1 MIAGSADQQRQT
13 MQNREGDDMKTLHSF
28 KEFGWVIFWVAAT
41 IFLFAFF
48 IPTVNR
54 ALNL

>member
-1 MIAGSADQQRQT
+1 MIAASADQQRQT

-28 KEFGWVIFWVAAT
+28 KEFGWVVFWVGAT

>member
-1 MIAGSADQQRQT
+1 